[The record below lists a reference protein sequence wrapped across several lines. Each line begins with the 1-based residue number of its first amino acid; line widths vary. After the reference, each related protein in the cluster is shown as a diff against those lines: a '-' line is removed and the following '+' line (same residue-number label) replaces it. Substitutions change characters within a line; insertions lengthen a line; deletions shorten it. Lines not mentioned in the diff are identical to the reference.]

1 MNLFRKVRIENIV
14 IIVLFLLISLQG
26 YHYYKRNAYWVL
38 NSQKESEFVQNKI
51 ANQLLLNYDL
61 SNSVDSMLNNSF
73 SEDLNSKSWKIA
85 LLVNEG
91 DCKMCV
97 CNILIELENLS
108 ESIGYNN
115 ILLFGNFSD
124 SFSFNENMKFFNP
137 ENKFRS
143 FFIDSTYHVLNR
155 GPYLF
160 VLSED
165 NKICD
170 FINYEIFRSVHES
183 YLNCFVLKH
192 TKR

>member
-1 MNLFRKVRIENIV
+1 MNLFRKVRIENLV
-14 IIVLFLLISLQG
+14 IFVLFLLISLQS
-26 YHYYKRNAYWVL
+26 YYYYKRNAYWVL
-38 NSQKESEFVQNKI
+38 NSQKESELVQKKI
-51 ANQLLLNYDL
+51 ANQLVLNYDL
-61 SNSVDSMLNNSF
+61 SNSLDSILNNNF
-73 SEDLNSKSWKIA
+73 IEYLNSKSWKI
-85 LLVNEG
+85 LLLINEG

-97 CNILIELENLS
+97 FNILIELENLS
-108 ESIGYNN
+108 QSIGFNN
-115 ILLFGNFSD
+115 ILLFGNYSD
-124 SFSFNENMKFFNP
+124 SISFNENMKFFNP

-143 FFIDSTYHVLNR
+143 FHIHSTSHLLNR

-183 YLNCFVLKH
+183 YLNCFVLKL